1 MGDKCTAFGSIQN
14 DNLLIALPSLNCT
27 APPVYS
33 TFPIIFGEL
42 INVKVV
48 KEIFGEIRQGGENR
62 RGQLCV
68 QPQMALYTALADDY
82 VDVIVFFGFQNHHN
96 KGGVIQNKR
105 EHFGCC
111 RLAALFCPT

>member
-82 VDVIVFFGFQNHHN
+82 VDVIVFWFSEPPQQR
-96 KGGVIQNKR
+96 GG
-105 EHFGCC
+105 
-111 RLAALFCPT
+111 